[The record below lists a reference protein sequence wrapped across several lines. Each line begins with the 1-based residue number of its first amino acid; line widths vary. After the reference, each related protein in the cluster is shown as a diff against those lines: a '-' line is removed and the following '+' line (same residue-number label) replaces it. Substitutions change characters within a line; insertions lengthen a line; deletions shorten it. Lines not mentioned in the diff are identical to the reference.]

1 MHELDS
7 LQYSTVWLYVRHS
20 FSHDIVAE
28 CKNTKTSEDNM
39 KKLIKKLSALLPALA
54 LLVGIGTLNSV
65 CLLYYYQPEVPEE
78 MDAYRR

>member
-20 FSHDIVAE
+20 FSYDIVAE

-54 LLVGIGTLNSV
+54 LLVGIGTLNSA

-78 MDAYRR
+78 MDAYRK